1 MLTFSTSALSASGA
15 VTWGGGGVGIGA
27 REVGEFAGMRVIVD
41 SQVNTVRPGTAT
53 HISEFR
59 CYMLKSGTIL
69 EGVQQDLRVEA
80 DRNILSKQ
88 DVISVDYH
96 TAYHVMGT
104 KWGNAADNP
113 TNAQLATAGNWTATY
128 DIDLI
133 PMVELIVN
141 TPLDTTA
148 IPS

>member
-1 MLTFSTSALSASGA
+1 
-15 VTWGGGGVGIGA
+15 
-27 REVGEFAGMRVIVD
+27 
-41 SQVNTVRPGTAT
+41 
-53 HISEFR
+53 
-59 CYMLKSGTIL
+59 MLKSGTIL
-69 EGVQQDLRVEA
+69 EGVQQDLRVEV
-80 DRNILSKQ
+80 DRNILFKQ

-104 KWGNAADNP
+104 KWGNAADNL

-141 TPLDTTA
+141 TLLDTTA

>member
-1 MLTFSTSALSASGA
+1 
-15 VTWGGGGVGIGA
+15 
-27 REVGEFAGMRVIVD
+27 
-41 SQVNTVRPGTAT
+41 
-53 HISEFR
+53 
-59 CYMLKSGTIL
+59 
-69 EGVQQDLRVEA
+69 
-80 DRNILSKQ
+80 
-88 DVISVDYH
+88 
-96 TAYHVMGT
+96 MGT

-141 TPLDTTA
+141 TPLDVTA